1 MAKTIGQL
9 TQATTIGSGD
19 EFVIEQSGLTKRVAA
34 SVVRGG
40 LVNADIDAAAAI
52 AGSKLADDAITTA
65 KIDDDAVT
73 TAKIDDDAVTT
84 AKIDD
89 DAVTTAKILDA
100 NVTPAKLSQPLTLET
115 AQATTS
121 GTSIDFTG
129 IPSWAK
135 RITVMLSGV
144 STSGTS
150 NVLFQLGD
158 SGGFESTGY
167 NSTSL
172 SAATTVSTSNS
183 TAGFLLFANV
193 ATDARSGVLL
203 LTQISGNTWIASGTF
218 KVTTATNCFVA
229 GDKTLSDALTQIRL
243 TTVNGTDTFDAGSV
257 NIMYEG

>member
-1 MAKTIGQL
+1 
-9 TQATTIGSGD
+9 
-19 EFVIEQSGLTKRVAA
+19 VA
-34 SVVRGG
+34 
-40 LVNADIDAAAAI
+40 DAE
-52 AGSKLADDAITTA
+52 
-65 KIDDDAVT
+65 VT
-73 TAKIDDDAVTT
+73 TAKIA
-84 AKIDD
+84 
-89 DAVTTAKILDA
+89 DA
-100 NVTPAKLSQPLTLET
+100 NVTPAKLSQPLTMGT
-115 AQATTS
+115 AQTTTS

-129 IPSWAK
+129 IPSWVK
-135 RITVMLSGV
+135 RITVMLNGV
-144 STSGTS
+144 STIGTS

-218 KVTTATNCFVA
+218 KVSTATNCFVA

>member
-1 MAKTIGQL
+1 MPTSITSSGITFDDTTTQTTSALAADAIGTTQL
-9 TQATTIGSGD
+9 
-19 EFVIEQSGLTKRVAA
+19 
-34 SVVRGG
+34 
-40 LVNADIDAAAAI
+40 AAAA
-52 AGSKLADDAITTA
+52 
-65 KIDDDAVT
+65 
-73 TAKIDDDAVTT
+73 
-84 AKIDD
+84 
-89 DAVTTAKILDA
+89 
-100 NVTPAKLSQPLTLET
+100 VTPAKLAQPLTLATAKAFNWNGSSSNTVLDFET
-115 AQATTS
+115 
-121 GTSIDFTG
+121 
-129 IPSWAK
+129 IPSWVK
-135 RITVMLSGV
+135 RITVMLNGV

-203 LTQISGNTWIASGTF
+203 LAQISGNTWIASGTF
-218 KVTTATNCFVA
+218 KVSTATNCFVA